1 MARRFELDSVLQW
14 LRETRLSTETECMS
28 VLQGK
33 SLSRDLQQSSTTL
46 IKSMLP
52 SLSILS
58 IIIRPDFFYKLI
70 YGKKFRARV
79 GGAGKKRKKSA
90 ENDQLTGHFQSFFFR
105 AFFFFF

>member
-1 MARRFELDSVLQW
+1 MCFQIMARRFELDSVLQW

-52 SLSILS
+52 S
-58 IIIRPDFFYKLI
+58 FYFIHNNYITDLFCLAVFI
-70 YGKKFRARV
+70 TA
-79 GGAGKKRKKSA
+79 
-90 ENDQLTGHFQSFFFR
+90 
-105 AFFFFF
+105 